1 MSDDTFNWRN
11 TKQLSILQI
20 ILAFL
25 IPSTVAFTGFRV
37 ILPVLVE
44 GGVPSIIAWPAVA
57 SIMLL
62 GFVLVAIIFLNEEAK
77 ELNISFKERACLR
90 SLSFKQWSVY
100 VGIFFLGMVVTI
112 ILSKTSILFTHI
124 PGLSVPDYFPFFLN
138 PAIDPM
144 NTESSLLTPG
154 FVLKGAIWMIPFI
167 ALTLFLNIL
176 TEELYFRA
184 WLLPKLSKYGNM
196 SWVING
202 GLFALYH
209 SFQLWLLP
217 QILPISLFIAYVV
230 YKSRSIWPAF
240 AFHMLVNTLTVLG
253 MVFLIV
259 S

>member
-1 MSDDTFNWRN
+1 MSDDTFNWQN

-25 IPSTVAFTGFRV
+25 IPSAIAFTGFRFV
-37 ILPVLVE
+37 LPVLVE
-44 GGVPSIIAWPAVA
+44 GGTPAIIAWPAVA
-57 SIMLL
+57 SITLFV
-62 GFVLVAIIFLNEEAK
+62 FVLVAIVLLNKEAK
-77 ELNISFKERACLR
+77 ELDVSFKERACLQ
-90 SLSFKQWSVY
+90 SLSLKQWGLY
-100 VGIFFLGMVVTI
+100 GGILVLGMIVTI
-112 ILSKTSILFTHI
+112 ICSKVSILFTHI

-144 NTESSLLTPG
+144 NTDVSLLTPG

-167 ALTLFLNIL
+167 AITLILNIL

-184 WLLPKLSKYGNM
+184 WLLPKLSKYGNL

-209 SFQLWLLP
+209 SYQLWLLP
-217 QILPISLFIAYVV
+217 QILPVSIFIAYVV

-240 AFHMLVNTLTVLG
+240 AFHIIANTLTVIG

>member
-1 MSDDTFNWRN
+1 MDENYNDVSGCSIDSFVNLVRQIKN
-11 TKQLSILQI
+11 QL
-20 ILAFL
+20 
-25 IPSTVAFTGFRV
+25 
-37 ILPVLVE
+37 
-44 GGVPSIIAWPAVA
+44 GVD
-57 SIMLL
+57 LTNK
-62 GFVLVAIIFLNEEAK
+62 LNV
-77 ELNISFKERACLR
+77 SFKERACLR
-90 SLSFKQWSVY
+90 PLSLKQWSVY
-100 VGIFFLGMVVTI
+100 VGILCLGLVIT
-112 ILSKTSILFTHI
+112 LTFSKASISFTNI
-124 PGLSVPDYFPFFLN
+124 PGLSVPDYYPFFLN

-144 NTESSLLTPG
+144 NTESTLLTPG
-154 FVLKGAIWMIPFI
+154 FVLKCAFWMIPFI

-209 SFQLWLLP
+209 SYQLWLLP
-217 QILPISLFIAYVV
+217 QILPVSLFTAYVV

-240 AFHMLVNTLTVLG
+240 AFHMLANILTVLG

>member
-1 MSDDTFNWRN
+1 MSDDTFIWQSA
-11 TKQLSILQI
+11 KQLSILQI

-37 ILPVLVE
+37 VLPVLVE
-44 GGVPSIIAWPAVA
+44 GGIPSIIAWPAVA
-57 SIMLL
+57 SIMLF
-62 GFVLVAIIFLNEEAK
+62 GFVLVAIIFLNKEAK

-90 SLSFKQWSVY
+90 TLSLKQWSVY
-100 VGIFFLGMVVTI
+100 VGVLFLGMVVTI
-112 ILSKTSILFTHI
+112 IISKASILFTHI

-209 SFQLWLLP
+209 SYQLWLLP
-217 QILPISLFIAYVV
+217 QILPVSLFTAYVV

-240 AFHMLVNTLTVLG
+240 AFHMLVNILTVLG

-259 S
+259 Y

>member
-1 MSDDTFNWRN
+1 MSDDTFIWQSS
-11 TKQLSILQI
+11 KQLSILQI

-25 IPSTVAFTGFRV
+25 IPSAVAFTGFRV
-37 ILPVLVE
+37 VLPVLVE

-62 GFVLVAIIFLNEEAK
+62 GFVLIAIIFLNKEAK

-90 SLSFKQWSVY
+90 SLSLKQWSVY
-100 VGIFFLGMVVTI
+100 VGILFLGMVVTI
-112 ILSKTSILFTHI
+112 IISKTSILFTHI

-144 NTESSLLTPG
+144 NTEPSLLTPG

-240 AFHMLVNTLTVLG
+240 AFHMLANILTVLG

>member
-1 MSDDTFNWRN
+1 MSDDTFIWQSA
-11 TKQLSILQI
+11 KQLSILQI

-25 IPSTVAFTGFRV
+25 IPSAVAFTGFRV

-62 GFVLVAIIFLNEEAK
+62 GFVLVAIIFLNKEAK

-100 VGIFFLGMVVTI
+100 VGILFLGMVVTI
-112 ILSKTSILFTHI
+112 IVSKTSILFTHI

-209 SFQLWLLP
+209 SYQLWLLP
-217 QILPISLFIAYVV
+217 QILPVSLFTAYVV

-240 AFHMLVNTLTVLG
+240 AFHLLANILTVLG

>member
-1 MSDDTFNWRN
+1 
-11 TKQLSILQI
+11 
-20 ILAFL
+20 
-25 IPSTVAFTGFRV
+25 
-37 ILPVLVE
+37 
-44 GGVPSIIAWPAVA
+44 
-57 SIMLL
+57 MLL
-62 GFVLVAIIFLNEEAK
+62 GFVLVAIIFLKKEAK

-100 VGIFFLGMVVTI
+100 IGIIFLGMVVTI

>member
-1 MSDDTFNWRN
+1 MSDDTFIWQSS
-11 TKQLSILQI
+11 KQLSILQI
-20 ILAFL
+20 ILVFL
-25 IPSTVAFTGFRV
+25 IPSAVAFTGFRV
-37 ILPVLVE
+37 VLPVLVE

-62 GFVLVAIIFLNEEAK
+62 GFVLIAIIFLNKEAK
-77 ELNISFKERACLR
+77 ELDISFKERACLR

-184 WLLPKLSKYGNM
+184 WVLPKLSKYGNM

-217 QILPISLFIAYVV
+217 QILPISLLIAYVV

>member
-1 MSDDTFNWRN
+1 MSDDTFNWQD

-62 GFVLVAIIFLNEEAK
+62 GFVLVAIIFLNKEAK

-240 AFHMLVNTLTVLG
+240 AFHMLVNTMTVLG

>member
-1 MSDDTFNWRN
+1 MSDDTFIWQSA
-11 TKQLSILQI
+11 KQLSVLQI

-25 IPSTVAFTGFRV
+25 IPSAVAFTGFRV

-62 GFVLVAIIFLNEEAK
+62 GFVLIAIIFLNKEAK

-100 VGIFFLGMVVTI
+100 VGILFLGMVVTI
-112 ILSKTSILFTHI
+112 IVSKTSILFTHI

-209 SFQLWLLP
+209 SYQLWLLP
-217 QILPISLFIAYVV
+217 QILPVSLFTAYVV

-240 AFHMLVNTLTVLG
+240 AFHMLANILTVLG

>member
-1 MSDDTFNWRN
+1 MSDDTFIWQSS
-11 TKQLSILQI
+11 KQLSILQI

-25 IPSTVAFTGFRV
+25 IPSAVAFTGFRV
-37 ILPVLVE
+37 VLPVLVE

-62 GFVLVAIIFLNEEAK
+62 GFVLVAIIFLNKEAK

-100 VGIFFLGMVVTI
+100 VGILFLGMVVTI
-112 ILSKTSILFTHI
+112 IVSKTSILFTHI

-209 SFQLWLLP
+209 SYQLWLLP
-217 QILPISLFIAYVV
+217 QILPVSLFTAYVV

-240 AFHMLVNTLTVLG
+240 AFHMLANILTVLG

>member
-1 MSDDTFNWRN
+1 MSDDTFNWQN

-20 ILAFL
+20 ILAFI
-25 IPSTVAFTGFRV
+25 IPSAIAFTGFRV

-44 GGVPSIIAWPAVA
+44 GGVPSITAWPAVA

-62 GFVLVAIIFLNEEAK
+62 GFVLVAIIFLKKEAK

-100 VGIFFLGMVVTI
+100 IGIIFLGMVVTI

>member
-1 MSDDTFNWRN
+1 MSDDTFIWQSA
-11 TKQLSILQI
+11 KQLSILQI

-25 IPSTVAFTGFRV
+25 IPSAVAFTGFRV
-37 ILPVLVE
+37 VLPVLVE

-62 GFVLVAIIFLNEEAK
+62 GFVLVAIIFLNKEAK

-100 VGIFFLGMVVTI
+100 VGILFLGMVVTI
-112 ILSKTSILFTHI
+112 IVSKTSILFTHI

-209 SFQLWLLP
+209 SYQLWLLP
-217 QILPISLFIAYVV
+217 QILPVSLFTAYVV

-240 AFHMLVNTLTVLG
+240 AFHMLANILTVLG
-253 MVFLIV
+253 MMFLIV

>member
-1 MSDDTFNWRN
+1 MSDDTFIWQSA
-11 TKQLSILQI
+11 KQLSILQI
-20 ILAFL
+20 TLAFL
-25 IPSTVAFTGFRV
+25 IPSAVAFTGFRAV
-37 ILPVLVE
+37 LPVLVE
-44 GGVPSIIAWPAVA
+44 RGVPSIIAWPAVA

-62 GFVLVAIIFLNEEAK
+62 GFVLVAIIFLNKEAR
-77 ELNISFKERACLR
+77 ELNISFKQRACLR

-100 VGIFFLGMVVTI
+100 VGILFLGMVVTI
-112 ILSKTSILFTHI
+112 IISKTSILFTRI

-209 SFQLWLLP
+209 SYQLWLLP
-217 QILPISLFIAYVV
+217 QILPVSLFTAYVV

-240 AFHMLVNTLTVLG
+240 AFHLLTNILTVLG